1 MLLKQGGTKL
11 NSEEQYR
18 NEDEIDLAELVGVL
32 FRRWKTT
39 FTILIVMFLL
49 SIVYCVTQTNNI
61 YTASTMI
68 EIGEFFQ
75 DGEQQTVESLPAFKN
90 RVLSH
95 AKSLSRD
102 FKGNG
107 KDNKLMFSID
117 EDLDVLLP
125 EGGNIVD
132 VRIQAPKDSR
142 TIHFLELINKRVI
155 SDHSRTFAEKEL
167 SLKNSIK
174 KQDLK
179 IKSIKNKISKTKR
192 QFQLKEITLN
202 SNIKDIKSTI
212 KKLNNQIDKTKR
224 QYELEKISLRNNIS
238 NLNSTISKLEN
249 KKHRIRNTISLL
261 SDKKEDLKKRLEKG
275 KQTRDNVLQLDNDN
289 FKNPSSDTALSFLLF
304 NDRQMQ
310 IQKYID
316 KLYNQVSFKIPKR
329 ISKLKDEIVSTEL
342 DIQEKDSLL
351 REVRTKLKQLDS
363 NLESDIEALKA
374 KISNKKYSLREAKT
388 KLEQLDSNLESEI
401 EDLKYNITSNK
412 LQISQL
418 NSQLDNMLK
427 TSVIAKPQFSNNPV
441 GATSKKMIVAIG
453 LVLGLFLGVFAAF
466 LREFWVTNRD
476 KILGRENH

>member
-1 MLLKQGGTKL
+1 M
-11 NSEEQYR
+11 
-18 NEDEIDLAELVGVL
+18 
-32 FRRWKTT
+32 
-39 FTILIVMFLL
+39 
-49 SIVYCVTQTNNI
+49 
-61 YTASTMI
+61 
-68 EIGEFFQ
+68 
-75 DGEQQTVESLPAFKN
+75 
-90 RVLSH
+90 
-95 AKSLSRD
+95 
-102 FKGNG
+102 
-107 KDNKLMFSID
+107 
-117 EDLDVLLP
+117 
-125 EGGNIVD
+125 
-132 VRIQAPKDSR
+132 
-142 TIHFLELINKRVI
+142 
-155 SDHSRTFAEKEL
+155 
-167 SLKNSIK
+167 
-174 KQDLK
+174 
-179 IKSIKNKISKTKR
+179 
-192 QFQLKEITLN
+192 
-202 SNIKDIKSTI
+202 
-212 KKLNNQIDKTKR
+212 
-224 QYELEKISLRNNIS
+224 RNNIS

-374 KISNKKYSLREAKT
+374 KISNKKSSLREAKT

-401 EDLKYNITSNK
+401 EDLKYNMTSSK